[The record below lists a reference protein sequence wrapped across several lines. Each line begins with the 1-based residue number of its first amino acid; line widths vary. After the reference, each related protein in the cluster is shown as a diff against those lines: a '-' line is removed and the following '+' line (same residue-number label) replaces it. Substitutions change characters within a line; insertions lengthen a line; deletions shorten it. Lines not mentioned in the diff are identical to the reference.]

1 MPAALEPLVDEPC
14 LVVENNIKVL
24 VVADI
29 HLGIEWDLGNSGI
42 VVPSQSNQGL
52 AKIMEYIDALSPE
65 RVVLLGDVKHN
76 VPRISWQEREEVPH
90 FLESIAKR
98 TAVDIVP
105 GNHDGD
111 MEFLLQHILPGL
123 EVTLQPARGFVL
135 DNVGYFHGHT
145 WPDPVL
151 LSCDHIVM
159 AHNHPTIR
167 FTDPL
172 GSSSAEPAWIRTRLN
187 YKILEAHFKSK
198 AGDLPWSDP
207 EVVIMPAFCQLCGGV
222 AFNESLHGD
231 LLGPVFNSGAVELDV
246 AQAYLLDGTRLGK
259 LSDLRKLGITKKRPD
274 TRSKRTRSKRSTSSK
289 RSASS
294 TNRHGKES
302 RSA

>member
-1 MPAALEPLVDEPC
+1 MPAALEPLVDEPG
-14 LVVENNIKVL
+14 LVIENTIRVL

-42 VVPSQSNQGL
+42 VIPSQSGRRL
-52 AKIMEYIDALSPE
+52 EKIMEYIDAAAPE

-76 VPRISWQEREEVPH
+76 VPRISWQEREEVPQ

-98 TAVDIVP
+98 VSVDIVP

-111 MEFLLQHILPGL
+111 MEFLVRRILPGL
-123 EVTLQPARGFVL
+123 GVTLQPARGFVL
-135 DNVGYFHGHT
+135 DGVGYFHGHT

-172 GSSSAEPAWIRTRLN
+172 GSSNAEPAWIRTRLN
-187 YKILEAHFKSK
+187 RKVLEAHFKSK

-207 EVVIMPAFCQLCGGV
+207 EVVVMPAFCQLCGGV
-222 AFNESLHGD
+222 AFNESLHDD
-231 LLGPVFNSGAVELDV
+231 LLGPVFSSGAVELDR

-259 LSDLRKLGITKKRPD
+259 LGDLRRLGITKKRPD
-274 TRSKRTRSKRSTSSK
+274 TRSKRSKRTRSKRSTN
-289 RSASS
+289 S
-294 TNRHGKES
+294 TNRHDKES
-302 RSA
+302 RSP

>member
-1 MPAALEPLVDEPC
+1 MPAALEPLVDEPG
-14 LVVENNIKVL
+14 LVVENNIRVL

-42 VVPSQSNQGL
+42 VVPSQSGQAL
-52 AKIMEYIDALSPE
+52 AKIMEYIDATSPE

-76 VPRISWQEREEVPH
+76 VPLISWQEREEVPH

-135 DNVGYFHGHT
+135 DGVGYFHGHT

-167 FTDPL
+167 FTDRL
-172 GSSSAEPAWIRTRLN
+172 GFSSAEPAWIRTRLN
-187 YKILEAHFKSK
+187 SKVLEAHFKTK
-198 AGDLPWSDP
+198 GGDLPWSDP

>member
-1 MPAALEPLVDEPC
+1 MSAALEPLVDEPG
-14 LVVENNIKVL
+14 LVVENTIRVL

-42 VVPSQSNQGL
+42 VIPSQSDQRL
-52 AKIMEYIDALSPE
+52 AKIMEYIDEAAPE

-98 TAVDIVP
+98 VSVDIVP

-111 MEFLLQHILPGL
+111 MEFLVRRILPGL

-135 DNVGYFHGHT
+135 DGVGYFHGHT

-187 YKILEAHFKSK
+187 RKVLEAHFKSK

-207 EVVIMPAFCQLCGGV
+207 EVVIMPAFCKLCGGA
-222 AFNESLHGD
+222 AFNESLHDD
-231 LLGPVFNSGAVELDV
+231 LLGPVFSSGAVELDR

-259 LSDLRKLGITKKRPD
+259 LGDLRKLGITKKRPD
-274 TRSKRTRSKRSTSSK
+274 RRSKRSK
-289 RSASS
+289 RSKISTSS
-294 TNRHGKES
+294 TNRHDKES
-302 RSA
+302 LSP

>member
-1 MPAALEPLVDEPC
+1 MPAALEPLVDEPG
-14 LVVENNIKVL
+14 LVVENNIRVL

-42 VVPSQSNQGL
+42 VVPSQSGQAL
-52 AKIMEYIDALSPE
+52 AKIMEYIDAATPDK
-65 RVVLLGDVKHN
+65 VVLLGDVKHN
-76 VPRISWQEREEVPH
+76 VPLISWQEREEVPH

-98 TAVDIVP
+98 IAVDIVP

-111 MEFLLQHILPGL
+111 MEFLLRHILPGL

-135 DNVGYFHGHT
+135 DDVGYFHGHT
-145 WPDPVL
+145 WPDPGL

-187 YKILEAHFKSK
+187 YKVLEAHFKAK

-222 AFNESLHGD
+222 AFNESLHDD
-231 LLGPVFNSGAVELDV
+231 LLGPVFSSGAVELDS

-259 LSDLRKLGITKKRPD
+259 LSDLRKLGITKKRPGKRGKGGKRA
-274 TRSKRTRSKRSTSSK
+274 RSKSSTSSTSSK
-289 RSASS
+289 SS
-294 TNRHGKES
+294 TNS
-302 RSA
+302 TS

>member
-1 MPAALEPLVDEPC
+1 MSAALEPLVDEPC
-14 LVVENNIKVL
+14 LVVENTIRVL
-24 VVADI
+24 VGADI
-29 HLGIEWDLGNSGI
+29 PLSIEWALGNSGI
-42 VVPSQSNQGL
+42 VIPSQSDQRL
-52 AKIMEYIDALSPE
+52 AKIMEYIDAVSPE

-76 VPRISWQEREEVPH
+76 ILRISWQEREEVPY
-90 FLESIAKR
+90 FLENIAKR
-98 TAVDIVP
+98 VSVDIVP

-111 MEFLLQHILPGL
+111 MEFLVQRILPGL

-135 DNVGYFHGHT
+135 DGVGYFHGHT

-198 AGDLPWSDP
+198 TGNLPWSDP
-207 EVVIMPAFCQLCGGV
+207 EVVVMPAFCQLCGGV
-222 AFNESLHGD
+222 AFNESLHDD
-231 LLGPVFNSGAVELDV
+231 LLGPVFSSGAVELDG

-259 LSDLRKLGITKKRPD
+259 LSDLRRLGITKKRSD
-274 TRSKRTRSKRSTSSK
+274 TRSKRSKRTKSKIST
-289 RSASS
+289 SS
-294 TNRHGKES
+294 TNRHDKES
-302 RSA
+302 RSP

>member
-135 DNVGYFHGHT
+135 DDVGYFHGHT

>member
-1 MPAALEPLVDEPC
+1 MPAALEPLVDEPG
-14 LVVENNIKVL
+14 LVVENTIRVL

-42 VVPSQSNQGL
+42 VIQSQSGQGL
-52 AKIMEYIDALSPE
+52 AKIMEYIDALSPD

-76 VPRISWQEREEVPH
+76 VPRISWQEREEVPY

-98 TAVDIVP
+98 ISVDIVP

-111 MEFLLQHILPGL
+111 MEFLLQRILPGL

-135 DNVGYFHGHT
+135 DGVGYFHGHT

-187 YKILEAHFKSK
+187 RKVLEAHFKAK

-222 AFNESLHGD
+222 AFNESLHDD
-231 LLGPVFNSGAVELDV
+231 LLGPVFSSGAVELDG

-259 LSDLRKLGITKKRPD
+259 LSDLRKLDISKKRPD
-274 TRSKRTRSKRSTSSK
+274 TRSKRSKKTRSKRST
-289 RSASS
+289 SS

-302 RSA
+302 RSP

>member
-1 MPAALEPLVDEPC
+1 MSASLEPIVDEPC
-14 LVVENNIKVL
+14 LIVENTIRVL

-29 HLGIEWDLGNSGI
+29 HIGIEWDLGISGI
-42 VVPSQSNQGL
+42 MIPSQSSQGL
-52 AKIMEYIDALSPE
+52 AKIKEYIDAATPD

-98 TAVDIVP
+98 IALDIVP

-111 MEFLLQHILPGL
+111 MEFLLRRILPGL

-135 DNVGYFHGHT
+135 DGVGYFHGHT
-145 WPDPVL
+145 WPDPGL
-151 LSCDHIVM
+151 LSCDYIVM

-172 GSSSAEPAWIRTRLN
+172 GFSSAEPAWIRTRLN
-187 YKILEAHFKSK
+187 LEVLEAHFKAK
-198 AGDLPWSDP
+198 AGDFLWSDP
-207 EVVIMPAFCQLCGGV
+207 EVVIMPALCLLCGGV
-222 AFNESLHGD
+222 AFNESLQED
-231 LLGPVFNSGAVELDV
+231 LLGPLFSSGAVDLDG

-259 LSDLRKLGITKKRPD
+259 LSHLRKLGITKKRRD
-274 TRSKRTRSKRSTSSK
+274 KRSDRSERSKKSKRSK
-289 RSASS
+289 KNVSS
-294 TNRHGKES
+294 TNPHGKES
-302 RSA
+302 

>member
-1 MPAALEPLVDEPC
+1 MPAALEPLVDEPG
-14 LVVENNIKVL
+14 LVVENTIRVL

-42 VVPSQSNQGL
+42 VIPSQSGQGL
-52 AKIMEYIDALSPE
+52 AKIMEYIDAVAPD

-98 TAVDIVP
+98 IAVDIVP

-111 MEFLLQHILPGL
+111 MEFLLQRILPGL

-135 DNVGYFHGHT
+135 DGVGYFHGHT

-187 YKILEAHFKSK
+187 RKVLEAHFKAK

-222 AFNESLHGD
+222 AFNESLHDD
-231 LLGPVFNSGAVELDV
+231 LLGPVFSSGAVELDG

-274 TRSKRTRSKRSTSSK
+274 KRSKRRKRTRSTSRTSG
-289 RSASS
+289 

-302 RSA
+302 RSP